1 MRTPGLIFYLIVFIS
16 FLTPVSAHHDGLIVS
31 FGSHY
36 GEPYAFVEN
45 GRLVGGI
52 VKDIMDEVANE
63 IDVEISYE
71 NIPRARMDN
80 HLLTGKSH
88 VLVLSSPRWYTNPE
102 QFLWSETLFRE
113 SGRYVVSVQNSFSV
127 ADYDDLTGKRIGT
140 IRGYR
145 YPGELDERFSEGT
158 VIRDDVDSLAS
169 NFKRLKLGRID
180 ALLDADTLILHYLA
194 KHQAQGDFI
203 VAEKIES
210 THDVKAMISRK
221 SPVPFDDLARAF
233 RKLKDSGR
241 IDEILEHY
249 R

>member
-1 MRTPGLIFYLIVFIS
+1 MSIPRLVFHLLVFIT
-16 FLTPVSAHHDGLIVS
+16 FLTPASAHHDGLIVG

-36 GEPYAFVEN
+36 GEPYAVVEN

-63 IDVEISYE
+63 IGVEVSYE
-71 NIPRARMDN
+71 NIPRARMD
-80 HLLTGKSH
+80 SH
-88 VLVLSSPRWYTNPE
+88 VLSGKTHIRVLSSPRWYTNPE

-113 SGRYVVSVQNSFSV
+113 TGRYVVSAQNPFPI

-140 IRGYR
+140 IRGHR
-145 YPGELDERFSEGT
+145 YPGELGDRFKGGT
-158 VIRDDVDSLAS
+158 VIRDDVDSLES

-180 ALLDADTLILHYLA
+180 ALLDADTIILHYLV
-194 KHQAQGDFI
+194 KHRVQDDFI

-210 THDVKAMISRK
+210 THDIKAMISRK

-241 IDEILEHY
+241 IEEILERY